1 MLTQLFLN
9 NLYGLLMLKK
19 CKFNKSPKMK
29 IK

>member
-19 CKFNKSPKMK
+19 MQVQQKPKNEN
-29 IK
+29 